1 MRQCDS
7 VWPEETVASVLAQP
21 PWPAAD
27 LRDADQGGVPERH
40 TDSPWRTRADPRE
53 CLTAPPPHKLLTP
66 ALAHDRAPSEAIILA
81 HSSFVGMAVARQDD
95 GRIRIVLDPSN
106 ARRIWHAIAR

>member
-1 MRQCDS
+1 
-7 VWPEETVASVLAQP
+7 
-21 PWPAAD
+21 
-27 LRDADQGGVPERH
+27 
-40 TDSPWRTRADPRE
+40 
-53 CLTAPPPHKLLTP
+53 LLTP

-81 HSSFVGMAVARQDD
+81 DSSLVGMAVARQDD